1 MTDLEHILRLNLEF
15 EGALR
20 VMQARPDSGAIDIA
34 RQKLHELAEAFD
46 AWDGANSSSAAVV
59 AAAPVHTVTPVEIKE
74 DEAVG
79 GEEGP
84 LDEPDAYEVPL
95 DGTIVEDDIEAAEY
109 AEPEYE
115 PADEPAPESAPEPE
129 ETAAPEPVKIEN
141 PTRGDIRA
149 NLTLNDKFLF
159 KRELFEGNERE
170 LNETLDLISSMGSLE
185 EAEEYIF
192 HDLAWDPDS
201 AVVKEFHGLIYN
213 YFKSIK

>member
-20 VMQARPDSGAIDIA
+20 VMQARPDSGAVDIA
-34 RQKLHELAEAFD
+34 REKLHMLTEAFD
-46 AWDGANSSSAAVV
+46 AYDAATNREVV
-59 AAAPVHTVTPVEIKE
+59 PEPEPEHVEAPLTHEDIKE
-74 DEAVG
+74 DEALG

-84 LDEPDAYEVPL
+84 MDEPDAYDVPIH
-95 DGTIVEDDIEAAEY
+95 GTVVEDDAEAAEV
-109 AEPEYE
+109 AATEEI
-115 PADEPAPESAPEPE
+115 ADPQ
-129 ETAAPEPVKIEN
+129 PEPVKIE
-141 PTRGDIRA
+141 TTARGDIRA

-159 KRELFEGNERE
+159 KRELFGGNDRE
-170 LNETLDLISSMGSLE
+170 FNETLDLISSMGSLD